1 MARSPIKAVRP
12 IPNARITILNID
24 TGVRRNTESSSVGSY
39 YVTDLIPG
47 TYTVTVEK
55 AGFKASVQK
64 NVVVQAG
71 LQSTAN
77 ATLTVGDVSSTV
89 EVTAPEISLETE
101 QPLIGT
107 TIQHKLLEEL
117 PIVIGGSVRQI
128 DGFMSLVPG
137 VSPDGRIDGGL
148 DFQNEVVFNGV
159 PIAFAEF
166 QGRQYFINPPFDL
179 VKEFTVLQGAFS
191 SQYGLAHGVAQYQF
205 QSGTNA
211 IHGNTF
217 AIYRDAFFDAPGA
230 FNDVNPNNRG
240 VIGEPNTDH
249 EFDWGFTAGGPLRI
263 PKLYNGRD
271 RTFWFA
277 SIEQFRP
284 GLRTACGNQFRR
296 RHS

>member
-1 MARSPIKAVRP
+1 MVGAVS
-12 IPNARITILNID
+12 D
-24 TGVRRNTESSSVGSY
+24 
-39 YVTDLIPG
+39 
-47 TYTVTVEK
+47 
-55 AGFKASVQK
+55 
-64 NVVVQAG
+64 
-71 LQSTAN
+71 
-77 ATLTVGDVSSTV
+77 TV
-89 EVTAPEISLETE
+89 EVTAPEISLQTE
-101 QPLIGT
+101 QPLIST

-117 PIVIGGSVRQI
+117 PIIISNSTRQI
-128 DGFMSLVPG
+128 DGFLGLAPG

-166 QGRQYFINPPFDL
+166 QGRSYFINPPFDL

-191 SQYGLAHGVAQYQF
+191 AQYGLAHGVAQYQF

-217 AIYRDAFFDAPGA
+217 AIYRDAFFDAAGA
-230 FNDVNPNNRG
+230 FNNVNPNNRG

-263 PKLYNGRD
+263 PKLYNGRN

-277 SIEQFRP
+277 SIEKFHQAFGQP
-284 GLRTACGNQFRR
+284 AVT
-296 RHS
+296 SSD